1 MARIV
6 DMDYEL
12 GYSSL
17 SIFYL
22 ILKHKIQIHMSYVR
36 CVQDV
41 EKTEVEVMNG
51 IRLSIIQCT
60 KFP

>member
-17 SIFYL
+17 SVFYL
-22 ILKHKIQIHMSYVR
+22 ILKHKLQIHMSYITYVP

-41 EKTEVEVMNG
+41 E
-51 IRLSIIQCT
+51 
-60 KFP
+60 